1 MPCPWPETR
10 IPVTNRKL
18 DSELARLSTNGAQET
33 VNQQKIKIMKASNYI
48 SDDSKKKLWKFII
61 QTIINVLAAV
71 LTALGATSCMG
82 LH

>member
-1 MPCPWPETR
+1 M
-10 IPVTNRKL
+10 
-18 DSELARLSTNGAQET
+18 SELPVIWFIHVISSPAERVTSSMRITINHQI
-33 VNQQKIKIMKASNYI
+33 IKIMKVSNYI

>member
-1 MPCPWPETR
+1 
-10 IPVTNRKL
+10 
-18 DSELARLSTNGAQET
+18 
-33 VNQQKIKIMKASNYI
+33 MKVSNYI
-48 SDDSKKKLWKFII
+48 SDESKKKVLRFII